1 MKSLNQFQRD
11 YEISYSWRFLIVF
24 NECIF
29 SRICP
34 APCGNYGE
42 CDEFSPQLNN
52 LESLQ
57 LGAVT
62 FINNCYGCHSLKYS
76 RWNRIAK
83 DLEIP
88 EEIFASN
95 LVYGQSVKLGDT
107 MTGSMIKESA
117 ENWFGVSPPDL
128 TLVTRLHGSD
138 WVYTYLKTFY
148 EDSSKP
154 YGVNNMVYPG
164 AAMPNVLAS
173 MQGQQILSCKQVP
186 IIASNGGVKRD
197 PSGNDLTE
205 EKCGYLKTIPNS
217 GFLSEAEFDEVIFN
231 LVNFMTYVG
240 EPSRADRERIGWYV
254 ILFFIVF
261 TSFAYLLFKEYQK
274 DYH

>member
-1 MKSLNQFQRD
+1 MKLAILSV
-11 YEISYSWRFLIVF
+11 FLF
-24 NECIF
+24 F
-29 SRICP
+29 SMSASSAES

-62 FINNCYGCHSLKYS
+62 FMNNCYGCHSLKYS

-117 ENWFGVSPPDL
+117 ENWFGISPPDL

-138 WVYTYLKTFY
+138 WVYTYLRTFY

-197 PSGNDLTE
+197 SSGNDLTE
-205 EKCGYLKTIPNS
+205 EKCG
-217 GFLSEAEFDEVIFN
+217 
-231 LVNFMTYVG
+231 
-240 EPSRADRERIGWYV
+240 DRKSV
-254 ILFFIVF
+254 V
-261 TSFAYLLFKEYQK
+261 
-274 DYH
+274 

>member
-1 MKSLNQFQRD
+1 MK
-11 YEISYSWRFLIVF
+11 LI
-24 NECIF
+24 IF
-29 SRICP
+29 SFFFLFSLGASSAES
-34 APCGNYGE
+34 APCGDYGE

-62 FINNCYGCHSLKYS
+62 FMNNCYGCHSLKYS

-88 EEIFASN
+88 EKIFASN
-95 LVYGQSVKLGDT
+95 LVYGQTVKLGDT
-107 MTGSMIKESA
+107 MNGSMKKEVA
-117 ENWFGVSPPDL
+117 EIWFGISPPDL
-128 TLVTRLHGSD
+128 TLVTRLHGPD

-186 IIASNGGVKRD
+186 IIASNGGLKRD
-197 PSGNDLTE
+197 LSGNDITE
-205 EKCGYLKTIPNS
+205 EKCGYLKTIPSS
-217 GFLSEAEFDEVIFN
+217 GTLSAAEFDDVIYN

-254 ILFFIVF
+254 ILFFIIF

>member
-1 MKSLNQFQRD
+1 MKLFILGFSLFF
-11 YEISYSWRFLIVF
+11 SF
-24 NECIF
+24 NIF
-29 SRICP
+29 SAES
-34 APCGNYGE
+34 APCGDYGA

-57 LGAVT
+57 LGAAT
-62 FINNCYGCHSLKYS
+62 YLNNCYGCHSLKYS

-95 LVYGQSVKLGDT
+95 LVYDQTVKLGDT
-107 MTGSMIKESA
+107 MTGSMIKASSES
-117 ENWFGVSPPDL
+117 WFGISPPDL

-173 MQGQQILSCKQVP
+173 MQGQQILSCKEVP
-186 IIASNGGVKRD
+186 LIASNGGVKRD
-197 PSGNDLTE
+197 LSGKDITE
-205 EKCGYLKTIPNS
+205 EKCGYLTTIPNS
-217 GFLSEAEFDEVIFN
+217 GSLSEAEFDEVIYN

-254 ILFFIVF
+254 ILFFIIF

>member
-1 MKSLNQFQRD
+1 MKKFIL
-11 YEISYSWRFLIVF
+11 ISFFLFVSHDVF
-24 NECIF
+24 PAG
-29 SRICP
+29 S
-34 APCGNYGE
+34 APCGDYGE
-42 CDEFSPQLNN
+42 CEKFSPQLENI
-52 LESLQ
+52 ESLQ

-62 FINNCYGCHSLKYS
+62 FMNNCYGCHSLQFS
-76 RWNRIAK
+76 RWNRVAK

-88 EEIFASN
+88 EDMFASN
-95 LVYGQSVKLGDT
+95 LVYGQTVKLGDK
-107 MTGSMIKESA
+107 MTGSMQQVSA
-117 ENWFGVSPPDL
+117 ESWFGIAPPDL

-148 EDSSKP
+148 EDASKP

-173 MQGQQILSCKQVP
+173 MQGQQILSCKDIP
-186 IIASNGGVKRD
+186 LLAPNGGVKRD
-197 PSGNDLTE
+197 DFGNDLTE
-205 EKCGYLKTIPNS
+205 EKCGYLKTIPGS
-217 GFLSEAEFDEVIFN
+217 GSLTESEFDEVIYN

-254 ILFFIVF
+254 ILFFVIF
-261 TSFAYLLFKEYQK
+261 TSFAYLLFREYQK

>member
-1 MKSLNQFQRD
+1 MKKL
-11 YEISYSWRFLIVF
+11 L
-24 NECIF
+24 IF
-29 SRICP
+29 SFLCFISINTFP
-34 APCGNYGE
+34 SASAPCGDYGE
-42 CDEFSPQLNN
+42 CETFKPQLNN
-52 LESLQ
+52 LASLQ

-62 FINNCYGCHSLKYS
+62 FMNNCYGCHSLKYS

-88 EEIFASN
+88 EEMLAAN
-95 LVYGQSVKLGDT
+95 LVYGQSVKLGDR
-107 MTGSMIKESA
+107 MTGSMEKVSA
-117 ENWFGVSPPDL
+117 ESWFGISPPDL

-173 MQGQQILSCKQVP
+173 MQGQQILSCKDVP
-186 IIASNGGVKRD
+186 MIASNGGVKRD
-197 PSGNDLTE
+197 EAGNDLTE
-205 EKCGYLKTIPNS
+205 EKCGFLKIIPNS
-217 GFLSEAEFDEVIFN
+217 GSLNEDEFEEVIYN

-254 ILFFIVF
+254 ILFFVIF
-261 TSFAYLLFKEYQK
+261 TSFAYLLFREYQK

>member
-1 MKSLNQFQRD
+1 MKKL
-11 YEISYSWRFLIVF
+11 LIVSF
-24 NECIF
+24 LCFISAYTFASE
-29 SRICP
+29 S
-34 APCGNYGE
+34 APCGDYGE
-42 CDEFSPQLNN
+42 CEIFKPQLNN

-57 LGAVT
+57 LGFVT
-62 FINNCYGCHSLKYS
+62 FMNNCYGCHSLKYS

-88 EEIFASN
+88 EEILSSN
-95 LVYGQSVKLGDT
+95 IVYGQTVKIGDR
-107 MTGSMIKESA
+107 MTGSMDKVTAES
-117 ENWFGVSPPDL
+117 WFGISPPDL

-138 WVYTYLKTFY
+138 WVYTYLKAFY

-173 MQGQQILSCKQVP
+173 IQGQQILSCKAVP

-197 PSGNDLTE
+197 LSGNDITE

-217 GFLSEAEFDEVIFN
+217 GTLTEAEFDEVIYN

-254 ILFFIVF
+254 ILFFIIF
-261 TSFAYLLFKEYQK
+261 TSLAYLLFREYQK

>member
-1 MKSLNQFQRD
+1 MEKIKTSTRKTMKKFILITF
-11 YEISYSWRFLIVF
+11 FLF
-24 NECIF
+24 SSAAIF
-29 SRICP
+29 AADG
-34 APCGNYGE
+34 APCGDYGE
-42 CDEFSPQLNN
+42 CESFKPQLNN
-52 LESLQ
+52 IESLQ

-62 FINNCYGCHSLKYS
+62 FINHCYGCHSLEYS
-76 RWNRIAK
+76 RWGRIAK
-83 DLEIP
+83 DLDIP
-88 EEIFASN
+88 EEIFIDN
-95 LVYGQSVKLGDT
+95 LVFGQDVKLGDR
-107 MTGSMIKESA
+107 MTGSMKSADAES
-117 ENWFGVSPPDL
+117 WFGIAPPDL

-173 MQGQQILSCKQVP
+173 MQGQQILSCKDLP
-186 IIASNGGVKRD
+186 MIASNGGIRRD
-197 PSGNDLTE
+197 EQGNDITE
-205 EKCGYLKTIPNS
+205 EKCGYLKTVS
-217 GFLSEAEFDEVIFN
+217 GSGSMSEKEFDEVIYN

-254 ILFFIVF
+254 ILFFIIF
-261 TSFAYLLFKEYQK
+261 TAFSYLLFREYQK

>member
-1 MKSLNQFQRD
+1 MKKSLIFIFLSF
-11 YEISYSWRFLIVF
+11 ISIHTFTAES
-24 NECIF
+24 
-29 SRICP
+29 
-34 APCGNYGE
+34 APCGDYGE
-42 CDEFSPQLNN
+42 CEKFKPQLNN

-57 LGAVT
+57 LGSVT
-62 FINNCYGCHSLKYS
+62 FMNNCYGCHSLKYS

-88 EEIFASN
+88 EEVFIDN
-95 LVYGQSVKLGDT
+95 LVYGQTVKTGDR
-107 MTGSMIKESA
+107 MTGSMEKVSA
-117 ENWFGVSPPDL
+117 ESWFGISPPDL

-173 MQGQQILSCKQVP
+173 LQGQQILSCKDIPV
-186 IIASNGGVKRD
+186 IASNGGVKRD
-197 PSGNDLTE
+197 LLGNDITE

-217 GFLSEAEFDEVIFN
+217 GTLSETEFDEMIYN

-254 ILFFIVF
+254 ILFFVIF
-261 TSFAYLLFKEYQK
+261 TCFAYLLFREYQK

>member
-1 MKSLNQFQRD
+1 MKKFILITF
-11 YEISYSWRFLIVF
+11 FLF
-24 NECIF
+24 SSAAIF
-29 SRICP
+29 AADG
-34 APCGNYGE
+34 APCGDYGE
-42 CDEFSPQLNN
+42 CESFKPQLNKT
-52 LESLQ
+52 ESLQ

-62 FINNCYGCHSLKYS
+62 FINHCYGCHSLEYS
-76 RWNRIAK
+76 RWGRIAK
-83 DLEIP
+83 DLDIP
-88 EEIFASN
+88 EEIFIDN
-95 LVYGQSVKLGDT
+95 LVFGQDVKLGDR
-107 MTGSMIKESA
+107 MTGSMKSADAES
-117 ENWFGVSPPDL
+117 WFGIAPPDL

-173 MQGQQILSCKQVP
+173 MQGQQILSCKHLP
-186 IIASNGGVKRD
+186 IIASNGGIRRD
-197 PSGNDLTE
+197 EQGNDITE
-205 EKCGYLKTIPNS
+205 EKCGYLKTVS
-217 GFLSEAEFDEVIFN
+217 GSGSMSEKEFDEVIYN

-254 ILFFIVF
+254 ILFFIIF
-261 TSFAYLLFKEYQK
+261 TAFSYLLFREYQK